1 MRKQGFQGTNITFLR
16 LFLGEI
22 GDVVPNH
29 SAPPQLKETEKAV
42 RQRKMRKLQS
52 KMCKLQRKMRK
63 LQCKMRKPG
72 ALHRMKNYVQ
82 PLWICIA

>member
-1 MRKQGFQGTNITFLR
+1 MRKQGFQGTNITFLW

-29 SAPPQLKETEKAV
+29 FAPPQLKEMEKAV

-52 KMCKLQRKMRK
+52 KMRKLQHKMRK

>member
-29 SAPPQLKETEKAV
+29 SAPPQLKEMEKAV
-42 RQRKMRKLQS
+42 RQRKMRKLQ
-52 KMCKLQRKMRK
+52 RNMRK

>member
-1 MRKQGFQGTNITFLR
+1 MRKRCVSPMRKMRKQGFQGTNITFLR

-29 SAPPQLKETEKAV
+29 SAPPQLKEMEKAV
-42 RQRKMRKLQS
+42 R
-52 KMCKLQRKMRK
+52 QRKMRK

>member
-1 MRKQGFQGTNITFLR
+1 MRKKGFKGTNINFLW

-29 SAPPQLKETEKAV
+29 IAPPQLKEMEKAV
-42 RQRKMRKLQS
+42 RQCKMRKLQS
-52 KMCKLQRKMRK
+52 KMRK

-72 ALHRMKNYVQ
+72 ALHRLKNYVQ
-82 PLWICIA
+82 P

>member
-1 MRKQGFQGTNITFLR
+1 MRKQGFQGTNITFLW

-22 GDVVPNH
+22 GDIVSNH
-29 SAPPQLKETEKAV
+29 LAPPQLKEMEKAV
-42 RQRKMRKLQS
+42 RQRKT
-52 KMCKLQRKMRK
+52 RK
-63 LQCKMRKPG
+63 LQCKMCKPG

>member
-1 MRKQGFQGTNITFLR
+1 MRKRCVSPMRKMRKQGFQGTNITFLR

-42 RQRKMRKLQS
+42 RQRKMRKLTLTLGVNGCKPKNLGVNS
-52 KMCKLQRKMRK
+52 K
-63 LQCKMRKPG
+63 PS
-72 ALHRMKNYVQ
+72 V
-82 PLWICIA
+82 

>member
-22 GDVVPNH
+22 GDVVPNRF
-29 SAPPQLKETEKAV
+29 APPQLKETEKAV
-42 RQRKMRKLQS
+42 RQRKMR
-52 KMCKLQRKMRK
+52 KLQRKMRK